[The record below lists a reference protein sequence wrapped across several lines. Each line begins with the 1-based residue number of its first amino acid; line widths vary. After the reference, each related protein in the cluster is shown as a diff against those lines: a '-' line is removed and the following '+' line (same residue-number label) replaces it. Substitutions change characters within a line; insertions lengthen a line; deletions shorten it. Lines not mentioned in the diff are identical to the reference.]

1 MTKKPLWSPKSSENL
16 LNKFV
21 KYLKNNKSNFND
33 YNELH
38 EWSIKNKNKFWSKIW
53 NFTSIIGELN
63 EPIIENEKNFFK
75 SNFFK
80 NSKLNF
86 TQNLIQFNNNSDA
99 IIFYSEKGHKRKI
112 SWKELDNQV
121 SKISFYFKEKKIK
134 KGDRIAAILP
144 NIPETVIGFLGTAK
158 IGAIWSSCSADFGPK
173 AVIDRFK
180 QIEPKILIISDYYYY
195 NNKKINILE
204 KIHEIKQELPS
215 IKNIII
221 APYSNKVENY
231 NVEFKYDNW
240 IEIMENKS
248 IYKNYEIFDF
258 NIPLYILYSSGTTG
272 KPKCIVHG
280 AGGSLIQHKK
290 EHMLHCNINPKDKV
304 FYYTSCGW
312 MMWNWLVSCLASKA
326 TIVLYD
332 GSPFIPKKEHL
343 FDIVD
348 KENISFFGV
357 GAKYLDTLRQK
368 KINIKNKY
376 SLKKLKTIAST
387 GSPLVHETFEYT
399 YKYIKKNL
407 HLASISG
414 GTDIVSCF
422 VLGNPN
428 LKVYSGEIQ
437 CKGLG
442 MDIAVF
448 NEKGNEINQSKGELV
463 CKTTF
468 PSKPLFFWKDKDNK
482 KYIST
487 YFNKYKNV
495 WHHGDFAEL
504 TNNQGFIIYGR
515 SDATL
520 NAGGVRIGTAELY
533 RVVENIEEIN
543 ESIAVEHKYNNDTRV
558 ILFIKLN
565 KKFKFNKLLN
575 KKIKEIIK
583 NSLSPKHVPALIFDI
598 NDIPRTK
605 SGKIV
610 ELLVK
615 KIINGEKIDNLS
627 VLSNPESLKEY
638 EKKSK
643 FINL

>member
-33 YNELH
+33 YNKLH

-53 NFTSIIGELN
+53 NFTSIIGKLN

-86 TQNLIQFNNNSDA
+86 TQNIIQFNNNSDA

-248 IYKNYEIFDF
+248 I
-258 NIPLYILYSSGTTG
+258 
-272 KPKCIVHG
+272 
-280 AGGSLIQHKK
+280 
-290 EHMLHCNINPKDKV
+290 
-304 FYYTSCGW
+304 
-312 MMWNWLVSCLASKA
+312 
-326 TIVLYD
+326 
-332 GSPFIPKKEHL
+332 
-343 FDIVD
+343 
-348 KENISFFGV
+348 
-357 GAKYLDTLRQK
+357 
-368 KINIKNKY
+368 
-376 SLKKLKTIAST
+376 
-387 GSPLVHETFEYT
+387 
-399 YKYIKKNL
+399 
-407 HLASISG
+407 
-414 GTDIVSCF
+414 
-422 VLGNPN
+422 
-428 LKVYSGEIQ
+428 
-437 CKGLG
+437 
-442 MDIAVF
+442 
-448 NEKGNEINQSKGELV
+448 
-463 CKTTF
+463 
-468 PSKPLFFWKDKDNK
+468 
-482 KYIST
+482 
-487 YFNKYKNV
+487 
-495 WHHGDFAEL
+495 
-504 TNNQGFIIYGR
+504 
-515 SDATL
+515 
-520 NAGGVRIGTAELY
+520 
-533 RVVENIEEIN
+533 
-543 ESIAVEHKYNNDTRV
+543 
-558 ILFIKLN
+558 
-565 KKFKFNKLLN
+565 
-575 KKIKEIIK
+575 
-583 NSLSPKHVPALIFDI
+583 
-598 NDIPRTK
+598 
-605 SGKIV
+605 
-610 ELLVK
+610 
-615 KIINGEKIDNLS
+615 
-627 VLSNPESLKEY
+627 
-638 EKKSK
+638 
-643 FINL
+643 

>member
-33 YNELH
+33 YNKLH

-195 NNKKINILE
+195 NNKKINTLE